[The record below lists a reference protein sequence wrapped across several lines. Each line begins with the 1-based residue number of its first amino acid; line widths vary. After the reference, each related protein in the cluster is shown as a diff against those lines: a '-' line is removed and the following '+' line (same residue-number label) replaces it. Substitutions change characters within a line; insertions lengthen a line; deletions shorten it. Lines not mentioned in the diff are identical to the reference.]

1 MSFKITTPINT
12 LYLYSQS
19 AHIFKLVELNNKKI
33 SKYIRP
39 GLNIIRLSQVI
50 QQENIDLVFDS

>member
-1 MSFKITTPINT
+1 MSFKITKPINT

-19 AHIFKLVELNNKKI
+19 ANIFKLVELNNKKI